1 MDQLVGLLLAISPL
15 VTEAVEKNVVTDCR
29 FVEPKQTLHE
39 FNARNIEDNATIEMS
54 DYKGKVLL
62 VVNLASF

>member
-1 MDQLVGLLLAISPL
+1 METILGLLLAISPL
-15 VTEAVEKNVVTDCR
+15 AAEAVDKNVHTDCR
-29 FVEPKQTLHE
+29 FVEPKESFHR

>member
-1 MDQLVGLLLAISPL
+1 METLLGLLLAISPL
-15 VTEAVEKNVVTDCR
+15 AAESVDNNVRTDCR
-29 FVEPKQTLHE
+29 YEPTQTFHG
-39 FNARNIEDNATIEMS
+39 FNSRNIEDNATIEMS